1 MPLDRL
7 IAASPEEVGID
18 ADAMA
23 ALFVR
28 SRASPDAAHLDPPHL
43 LTAPPS

>member
-18 ADAMA
+18 AEAMA
-23 ALFVR
+23 ALFLNQAEAR
-28 SRASPDAAHLDPPHL
+28 
-43 LTAPPS
+43 TALGGGGGGGA

>member
-18 ADAMA
+18 AEAMA

-28 SRASPDAAHLDPPHL
+28 SHPQP
-43 LTAPPS
+43 